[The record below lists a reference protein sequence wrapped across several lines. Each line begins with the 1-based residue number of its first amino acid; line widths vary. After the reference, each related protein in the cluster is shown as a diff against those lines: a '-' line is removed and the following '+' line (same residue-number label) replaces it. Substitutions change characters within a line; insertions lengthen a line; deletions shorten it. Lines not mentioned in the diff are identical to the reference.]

1 MCKYRLASD
10 LIVKGI
16 KNSELMTKPNS
27 VLEILIS
34 NDLDK
39 IKKTVEMAFMNS
51 FEINNIAEKCQDT
64 SPEHT

>member
-1 MCKYRLASD
+1 
-10 LIVKGI
+10 
-16 KNSELMTKPNS
+16 MTKPNS

-64 SPEHT
+64 SPEHS

>member
-1 MCKYRLASD
+1 MSKYKLASD

-16 KNSELMTKPNS
+16 KGCELLTIPNS

-39 IKKTVEMAFMNS
+39 IKKTVGVVLMNS
-51 FEINNIAEKCQDT
+51 FEINDI
-64 SPEHT
+64 